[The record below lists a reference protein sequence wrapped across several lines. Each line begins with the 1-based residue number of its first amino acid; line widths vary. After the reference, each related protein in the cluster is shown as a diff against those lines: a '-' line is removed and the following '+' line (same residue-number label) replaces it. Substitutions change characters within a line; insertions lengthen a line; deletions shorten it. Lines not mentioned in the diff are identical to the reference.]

1 MSHST
6 RRAVL
11 AALLASCAAAPLTA
25 LAQERYP
32 TRPITLVIPFP
43 AGGQTDVVGRVIG
56 EQLSKRLGQPVIV
69 ENRPGVNGSLA
80 SEQVAR
86 KAPDGYTLVATGPG
100 THAINQLVNAN
111 VKYDARKDFSHVA
124 MLTRTSNVLLA
135 SPAYKANSVAD
146 VIAQSKAQPK
156 SVNFAL
162 TGIGASGHM
171 SMELLKQAAGIDFNA
186 IPYKG
191 DTPAI
196 TDLIGGQVNLLFVN
210 ATAAVPYV
218 QGGKLRALAVT
229 GTSRNP
235 LLPNVPTMAEAGLP
249 AVVVESYV
257 GLAGPAG
264 LPAAIVER
272 LNHEC
277 QAILAMPE
285 VRERLS
291 AMGIAAMPG
300 SAQDATRFIASE
312 VDKWGKVV
320 KAGNIRIE

>member
-6 RRAVL
+6 RRVFLTVFL
-11 AALLASCAAAPLTA
+11 AACAATPFHASG
-25 LAQERYP
+25 QDRYP
-32 TRPITLVIPFP
+32 SRPITLVVPFP
-43 AGGQTDVVGRVIG
+43 AGGQTDVVGRIIG
-56 EQLSKRLGQPVIV
+56 EQLGKRLGQPVVV

-86 KAPDGYTLVATGPG
+86 KAPDGYTLVVTGPG
-100 THAINQLVNAN
+100 THAINQLVNGN
-111 VKYDARKDFSHVA
+111 VKYDARKDFSHIA

-135 SPAYKANSVAD
+135 SPTYKANSVAD
-146 VIAQSKAQPK
+146 VIAQSKARPK

-186 IPYKG
+186 VPYRG
-191 DTPAI
+191 DAPAI

-218 QGGKLRALAVT
+218 QAGKLRALAVT

-235 LLPNVPTMAEAGLP
+235 LLPNVPTLQEAGVP
-249 AVVVESYV
+249 AVVVESYA

-264 LPAAIVER
+264 LPPAVVER
-272 LNHEC
+272 LNQEC

-285 VRERLS
+285 VRERFA
-291 AMGIAAMPG
+291 AMGIATMPG
-300 SAQDATRFIASE
+300 SAQDATRFIAAE
-312 VDKWGKVV
+312 VDKWAKVV
-320 KAGNIRIE
+320 TAGNIRIE